1 MIHCMNDCLGKL
13 KAIKKM
19 AQDGMNESTDVVQRN
34 KFEQISMEISYL
46 LVEAEQ
52 DDDDKRIEQ
61 LRTYRK

>member
-1 MIHCMNDCLGKL
+1 MNDCLGKL

-46 LVEAEQ
+46 LVEAEH
-52 DDDDKRIEQ
+52 DAPEIS
-61 LRTYRK
+61 

>member
-1 MIHCMNDCLGKL
+1 MNDCLGKL

-34 KFEQISMEISYL
+34 KFEQISMEVSYL
-46 LVEAEQ
+46 LVEAEH
-52 DDDDKRIEQ
+52 DDDTRIEQ

>member
-19 AQDGMNESTDVVQRN
+19 AQDGMSESTDVVQRN
-34 KFEQISMEISYL
+34 KFEQISMEVSYL
-46 LVEAEQ
+46 LVEAEY
-52 DDDDKRIEQ
+52 DDDKRIEQ

>member
-19 AQDGMNESTDVVQRN
+19 AQDGMNESNDVVQRN

-46 LVEAEQ
+46 LVEAEH
-52 DDDDKRIEQ
+52 DAPEIS
-61 LRTYRK
+61 

>member
-1 MIHCMNDCLGKL
+1 MNDCLGKL

-19 AQDGMNESTDVVQRN
+19 AQDGMDESTDVVQRN

-52 DDDDKRIEQ
+52 DAPEIS
-61 LRTYRK
+61 